1 MTPSEFFV
9 GLDGLPTL
17 RDRLP
22 TRVIGGMVCTLI
34 VVLMLLAW
42 TLSLSRGLER
52 AVGATK
58 ELSAIRLMANQI
70 AIELLHTD
78 SARPG
83 ALAQALRR
91 QDQAVATLAGH
102 SPTKPRPLP
111 AVPHIRQQL
120 RLIEEVWLHKL
131 KPAAARAENRG
142 QVAEYLDAMR
152 IFLAESARLAG
163 MIDRDIEKKRTLLR
177 FLQGAIAVIGSVGTA
192 LTIYLLYVWIIQPML
207 SLRDGLY
214 RLTQGEFHTRLPVK
228 TRDEFG
234 VLAHGFNQMADK
246 LEQLYRELDLGVRTK
261 TAELEKQNREIAFL
275 YAITAL
281 LTLPN
286 DSESVCRLF
295 LQRLIK
301 EFGAVGGAV
310 CVSDSSDDGPPQ
322 VMTEGEISQDVLA
335 GRCGPGLRP
344 ASSPDSNGGVND
356 DGARRA
362 ASGFVRGG
370 DSATFDIATR
380 DQVLGT
386 FTLHFG
392 DQRQFA
398 SSEEQLLKTLGQ
410 HLGIALDNRRLE
422 ARARKL
428 AVTQERSLM
437 AQGLH
442 DSIAQGLNF
451 LKMQLQM
458 LEDALARG
466 DDNDVRE
473 IAQLLRTG
481 VDESYQDVRELLVNF
496 RTKLDQ
502 VELPDALD
510 EAIRRFR
517 RQTGIHAHLDMQYH
531 TGLPLSPEQQ
541 LQVLFIMQE
550 ALSNVR
556 KHAQASHVDVIVR
569 NHEDFDMRIADNG
582 KGYAHEDVATREEN
596 HIGLQIMRERAARL
610 RAVLQLRSQ
619 PGNGTVVRLTLPRSE
634 KPVV

>member
-22 TRVIGGMVCTLI
+22 TRVIGGLVCTLI

-52 AVGATK
+52 AVGTTK
-58 ELSAIRLMANQI
+58 ELSSVRLMANQI
-70 AIELLHTD
+70 AIELL
-78 SARPG
+78 RPDG
-83 ALAQALRR
+83 AQPDALQQALQV
-91 QDQAVATLAGH
+91 QDQALAVLAGH
-102 SPTKPRPLP
+102 SLTKPTHLP
-111 AVPHIRQQL
+111 AVPHIRHQL
-120 RLIEEVWLHKL
+120 RLVEEVWLHKL
-131 KPAAARAENRG
+131 KPAAVQAQKSGEAQG
-142 QVAEYLDAMR
+142 YLDGVR
-152 IFLAESARLAG
+152 VFLSESDRLAG
-163 MIDRDIEKKRTLLR
+163 MIDLDIDKKRTLLR

-207 SLRDGLY
+207 NLRDGLY
-214 RLTQGEFHTRLPVK
+214 RLTEGEFHTRLPVK

-261 TAELEKQNREIAFL
+261 TAELEKQNRETAFL
-275 YAITAL
+275 YAITAF

-286 DSESVCRLF
+286 DSESICRLF
-295 LQRLIK
+295 LQRVIS
-301 EFGAVGGAV
+301 EFGAAGGAV
-310 CVSDSSDDGPPQ
+310 RVTDTDDGPER
-322 VMTEGEISQDVLA
+322 VMTEGEVTVQGSGDRDGDIGAQLA
-335 GRCGPGLRP
+335 SADEVAVEHGAYH
-344 ASSPDSNGGVND
+344 AS
-356 DGARRA
+356 
-362 ASGFVRGG
+362 
-370 DSATFDIATR
+370 FDIATR
-380 DQVLGT
+380 DEALGT
-386 FTLHFG
+386 FTLHFAS
-392 DQRQFA
+392 QRQL
-398 SSEEQLLKTLGQ
+398 SPSEDQLLKTLGQ

-422 ARARKL
+422 AQARKL

-466 DDNDVRE
+466 DDKDVRD
-473 IAQLLRTG
+473 IAQLLRMG

-502 VELPDALD
+502 VELPDAIE

-517 RQTGIHAHLDMQYH
+517 RQTGINVHLDMQYH

-556 KHAQASHVDVIVR
+556 KHAQADHVDVIVR
-569 NHEDFDMRIADNG
+569 NHDDFEMRIVDNG
-582 KGYAHEDVATREEN
+582 RGYAQDDVASREEN
-596 HIGLQIMRERAARL
+596 HIGLHIMRERAARVH
-610 RAVLQLRSQ
+610 AVLQLRSQ
-619 PGNGTVVRLTLPRSE
+619 LGQGTTVEVTLPHTE
-634 KPVV
+634 KSVV

>member
-22 TRVIGGMVCTLI
+22 TRVIGGLVCTLI

-52 AVGATK
+52 AVGTTK
-58 ELSAIRLMANQI
+58 ELSSVRLMANQI
-70 AIELLHTD
+70 AIELLRPD
-78 SARPG
+78 SAHPD
-83 ALAQALRR
+83 ALQQALLV
-91 QDQAVATLAGH
+91 QDQALAGLAGH
-102 SPTKPRPLP
+102 SLTKPTHLP
-111 AVPHIRQQL
+111 AVPHIRHQL
-120 RLIEEVWLHKL
+120 RLVEEVWLHKL
-131 KPAAARAENRG
+131 KPAAMQAERSG
-142 QVAEYLDAMR
+142 DAQGYLNAVR
-152 IFLAESARLAG
+152 VFLSESDRLAG
-163 MIDRDIEKKRTLLR
+163 MIDMDIDKKRTLLR

-192 LTIYLLYVWIIQPML
+192 LTIYFLYVWIIQPML
-207 SLRDGLY
+207 NLRDGLY
-214 RLTQGEFHTRLPVK
+214 RLTEGEFHTRLPVK

-261 TAELEKQNREIAFL
+261 TAELEKQNRETAFL
-275 YAITAL
+275 YAITAF

-286 DSESVCRLF
+286 DSESICRLF
-295 LQRLIK
+295 LQRVIS
-301 EFGAVGGAV
+301 EFGAAGGSV
-310 CVSDSSDDGPPQ
+310 RVTDLDEGPER
-322 VMTEGEISQDVLA
+322 VITEGEV
-335 GRCGPGLRP
+335 
-344 ASSPDSNGGVND
+344 
-356 DGARRA
+356 A
-362 ASGFVRGG
+362 AQESA
-370 DSATFDIATR
+370 DPQATFDIATR
-380 DQVLGT
+380 DEELGT
-386 FTLHFG
+386 FTLHFAS
-392 DQRQFA
+392 QRQL
-398 SSEEQLLKTLGQ
+398 SPSEARLLKTLGQ

-422 ARARKL
+422 AQARKL

-466 DDNDVRE
+466 DDRDVRD
-473 IAQLLRTG
+473 IAQLLRMG

-502 VELPDALD
+502 VELPDAID

-517 RQTGIHAHLDMQYH
+517 RQTGIDVHLDMQYH

-556 KHAQASHVDVIVR
+556 KHAQADHVDVIVR
-569 NHEDFDMRIADNG
+569 NHDDFEMRIVDNG
-582 KGYAHEDVATREEN
+582 RGYAQDDVASREEN
-596 HIGLQIMRERAARL
+596 HIGLHIMRERAARVH
-610 RAVLQLRSQ
+610 AVLQLRSQ
-619 PGNGTVVRLTLPRSE
+619 LGQGTTVEVTLPHTE
-634 KPVV
+634 KSVV